1 MTTISACI
9 ICKNEEEKIGNLL
22 SSINDIVDEIIV
34 VDTGSTDKTKEI
46 VSKYTDKLYDFEWVN
61 DFSKARNY
69 SFEKATGDW
78 IIWLDSD
85 DIFVEKDR
93 RMFKELKKELDTTN
107 IDVFGFW
114 YAYRHDNEGNCTY
127 KFQRER
133 LLRNGMGFHW
143 DYPIHEAL
151 LTHGNK
157 KNTDIC
163 VTHTSNHDNGHKY
176 IDFFKQKIADG
187 YELRQ
192 RDMYYY
198 GGELSIFGYKDESQ
212 AIFERFFSMGE
223 HDNQYESKRA
233 AEYLLDIYL
242 EKGMY
247 NEALET
253 ELKYLKYGYPDPK
266 IFYKMGMTYEK
277 LGKIEEA
284 VFYYKV
290 SAKMDKDFPDE
301 GYVVNEYK
309 SYIFSSNLQLVC
321 LLYKLGRID
330 EAKYHHLRTKEI
342 EPESETVQYNDQ
354 FFK

>member
-1 MTTISACI
+1 MATISACI
-9 ICKNEEEKIGNLL
+9 ICKNEEKKIGNLL
-22 SSINDIVDEIIV
+22 SSIKDIVDEIIV
-34 VDTGSTDKTKEI
+34 VDTGSTDKTKLI
-46 VSKYTDKLYDFEWVN
+46 ALGYTNNVFDFEWVD

-93 RMFKELKKELDTTN
+93 QMFKELKNELDTTD

-114 YAYRHDNEGNCTY
+114 YCYRHDEEGNCTY

-176 IDFFKQKIADG
+176 IDFFKKKISEG

-198 GGELSIFGYKDESQ
+198 GGELSIFGYKDEAQ

-223 HDNQYESKRA
+223 HDNQYEAKRA

-247 NEALET
+247 HSALET
-253 ELKYLKYGYPDPK
+253 IFKYLKYGYPDPK
-266 IFYKMGMTYEK
+266 IFYKMGLVYDK
-277 LGKIEEA
+277 LNKIEESI
-284 VFYYKV
+284 FYYKI
-290 SAKMDKDFPDE
+290 AATMDKDFPDE
-301 GYVVNEYK
+301 GCVVNEY
-309 SYIFSSNLQLVC
+309 SYYVFSSNLQLVC
-321 LLYKLGRID
+321 ILYKLNRME
-330 EAKYHHLRTKEI
+330 EAEYYHLRTKELD
-342 EPESETVQYNDQ
+342 PDSQTVKFNDQ
-354 FFK
+354 FFG